1 MQKEPRNRYESIPK
15 RSYYNA
21 IVKLLEDE
29 YKIIGSHK
37 IVRMIA
43 EDIVEI
49 HKEFYPDIEKRSFG
63 QIVWQTTASTEKKPS
78 YGKKTEDY
86 KVKTVVLPLIEKED
100 IDNRIRAHHGKENY
114 EKMEQRDIR
123 VMARLIKSAY
133 EQGGLLSGAE
143 LSVLLNRSLG
153 AIGRYLKIYHETHK
167 DILPTKGIMLDQGS
181 KPTHKASII
190 NLYEQ
195 GYPESDISRLT
206 EHTIESVGRYLK
218 SYKNIKLLM
227 EKGFSLIE
235 MVRISG
241 LGRSTVIQ
249 YKEIV
254 EFYHKELRDDS
265 KAPTS

>member
-1 MQKEPRNRYESIPK
+1 MQKTAKNRYASIPK

-21 IVKLLEDE
+21 IVKLLEEE

-37 IVRMIA
+37 IVHMIA

-63 QIVWQTTASTEKKPS
+63 QIVWQTTAATEKKPS
-78 YGKKTEDY
+78 YGKKAEDY
-86 KVKTVVLPLIEKED
+86 KVKTVILPLIEKED
-100 IDNRIRAHHGKENY
+100 IDERIKAYHGKENY
-114 EKMEQRDIR
+114 QKQYERDIE
-123 VMARLIKSAY
+123 VMARLIKGAY

-153 AIGRYLKIYHETHK
+153 AIGRYLKKYHETHK

-195 GYPESDISRLT
+195 GYPEADISRLT

-241 LGRSTVIQ
+241 MGRSTVIQ
-249 YKEIV
+249 YKELV
-254 EFYHKELRDDS
+254 EFYHKELRDES
-265 KAPTS
+265 KVPTS

>member
-1 MQKEPRNRYESIPK
+1 MQKSKRNRYESIPK
-15 RSYYNA
+15 RSYFNS

-29 YKIIGSHK
+29 YKIVGSK
-37 IVRMIA
+37 KVIMMIA
-43 EDIVEI
+43 ADIEQL
-49 HKEFYPDIEKRSFG
+49 HKEFYPEIEKRSFG
-63 QIVWQTTASTEKKPS
+63 QIVWQTTAATEKKPG
-78 YGKKTEDY
+78 YGKKSEDY
-86 KVKTVVLPLIEKED
+86 KVKTVILPLIEKED
-100 IDNRIRAHHGKENY
+100 IDNRIKGYYGKGQY
-114 EKMEQRDIR
+114 EKQTERDIT

-143 LSVLLNRSLG
+143 LSVLLNRTLG
-153 AIGRYLKIYHETHK
+153 TISRYLERYHKTHK

-190 NLYEQ
+190 DLYEQ
-195 GYPESDISRLT
+195 GYPEVDVSRLT

-241 LGRSTVIQ
+241 LGRSTILQ
-249 YKEIV
+249 YKGLA
-254 EFYHKELRDDS
+254 EFYHEELKD
-265 KAPTS
+265 KNKK